1 MATEDSLKRI
11 EERLTRLEAA
21 LAQQPGGPGGF
32 TPPGGA
38 VVDPAPWGGGGGGG
52 WVFHPRPIP
61 SPVVDPAPW
70 WYGGWGPRGWLPP
83 TVHPGAWPNPVVD
96 PGPWP
101 NPVVD
106 PVPWGGGVFTPGR
119 PGSATTFGRIG
130 QIGDPPPIDVSRLSV
145 SQLESALHTI
155 NAERARLDS
164 METMIKQQLDRAKQQ
179 G

>member
-32 TPPGGA
+32 TPPGGT
-38 VVDPAPWGGGGGGG
+38 VVDPPPWAGGG
-52 WVFHPRPIP
+52 WVFQRPQFA
-61 SPVVDPAPW
+61 SPVVDPPPW
-70 WYGGWGPRGWLPP
+70 FGGWRPRPWP
-83 TVHPGAWPNPVVD
+83 HPIVDPVPWPHPVVD

-106 PVPWGGGVFTPGR
+106 PGPWGGGGFVSPVR
-119 PGSATTFGRIG
+119 PAAATFARIG
-130 QIGDPPPIDVSRLSV
+130 QIGDPPPIDISRFSLA
-145 SQLESALHTI
+145 QLESALHSI
-155 NAERARLDS
+155 NAEKARLNS
-164 METMIKQQLDRAKQQ
+164 LETMIKQQIDKAKK